1 MAPTPPGMAGIT
13 DFLTLES
20 MRKIEALV
28 VRSRYVVEGFR
39 AGMHASPLKGA
50 SVEFADHRQYVQ
62 GDNLRSI
69 DWKVFGRTERHYVK
83 RYEEETSLRTQIVI
97 DISGSMNYASPG
109 QCTKYQYACR
119 VSAALAYLITKQQDA
134 VGLTLFDEKIQQ
146 QIPARSGSRHLRLI
160 IERLAAATPQGRTNT
175 GEALHALAEMI
186 GRRGLIVVLSD
197 LFDDAHAI
205 FQAIAHFRKKM
216 HDVILLQILD
226 PWELEL
232 PMSRLAEFIDLE
244 TGDKL
249 EIDPALARTA
259 YKAELQ
265 KDIDIARERCA
276 MLNVD
281 YRLVSTA
288 QPYDDFIQ
296 QYLADR
302 RRMSL

>member
-1 MAPTPPGMAGIT
+1 MAGIT
-13 DFLTLES
+13 DFLTPEA

-50 SVEFADHRQYVQ
+50 SVEFADHRQYVK

-69 DWKVFGRTERHYVK
+69 DWKVFGRTERHYIK

-97 DISGSMNYASPG
+97 DTSGSMGYASPG
-109 QCTKYQYACR
+109 QPTKYQYACR
-119 VSAALAYLITKQQDA
+119 VAAALAYLITKQQDA
-134 VGLTLFDEKIQQ
+134 VGLTLFSDRICD
-146 QIPARSGSRHLRLI
+146 QIPSRGGSRHLRLI
-160 IERLAAATPQGRTNT
+160 VERLSAAEPLGRTNT

-186 GRRGLIVVLSD
+186 SRRGLIVVMSD
-197 LFDDAHAI
+197 LFDDAGAV
-205 FQAIAHFRKKM
+205 FRAIAHFRKKM

-232 PMSRLAEFIDLE
+232 PMGKLAEFIDME
-244 TGDKL
+244 TGEKL
-249 EIDPALARTA
+249 ELDPALARSA

-265 KDIDIARERCA
+265 KDIDLARERCA
-276 MLNVD
+276 MMNVD
-281 YRLVSTA
+281 YRLVSTD